1 MKVKCLKNVCASGVA
16 LESGKTY
23 DISDKDANILLT
35 LGSDFGVTCVSG
47 GTTAK
52 GILEQPDLVL
62 AGDRIVS
69 TDYQLTAKV
78 NDFGSLIAGATI
90 TVDSVSYT
98 VREVRKLDDGTFCEI
113 NLQKT

>member
-1 MKVKCLKNVCASGVA
+1 MA
-16 LESGKTY
+16 LVENAATTSAY
-23 DISDKDANILLT
+23 LN
-35 LGSDFGVTCVSG
+35 DFGVTCVSG

-90 TVDSVSYT
+90 TVNSVSYT